1 MPRTSDIGKVLD
13 AEPVMVSGV
22 YRSGTTFI
30 TAMLGAHSSLNA
42 SSSTIK
48 FLRFCLQKFGDLS
61 NPSNVKQ
68 LITDTHKRVQTRW
81 NLSLDEEAIFNKA
94 SQSGTITYALLYDLM
109 MRSMLIE
116 DSSSG
121 RWVEKLAAQWEDIP
135 IFLEMFPKGKV
146 IHIYRDPRD
155 VTASYKAMTFEP
167 QSTFLDAAFNF
178 RGAMESIEMYEQMY
192 GDRLHVV
199 KAESISQNPEREA
212 RILCKF
218 LQLDYEESMVNA
230 DKLHAEGEDWASNT
244 SFGGPYKKIPSETN
258 RWKEHLTRAEI
269 IFVELITQPYLTS
282 LGYTSSGLVPTQE
295 DWDEIA
301 SYTSEPFLDKRFQK
315 WLHEGRG
322 SQGYRT
328 DPYTHEMKIVFPER
342 YPEKAQ

>member
-1 MPRTSDIGKVLD
+1 MQVQDIGKVVD
-13 AEPVMVSGV
+13 TEPVMVSGV

-30 TAMLGAHSSLNA
+30 SAMLGAHSKLRA
-42 SSSTIK
+42 SSSTVK
-48 FLRFCLQKFGDLS
+48 FLRFCLHKFGNLNEPD
-61 NPSNVKQ
+61 NVAR
-68 LITDTHKRVQTRW
+68 LIKETHKRIKVRW
-81 NLSLDEEAIFNKA
+81 GLSLDEEKILSEVAKA
-94 SQSGTITYALLYDLM
+94 DSVTYALLYDLM
-109 MRSMLIE
+109 MKSMLVE
-116 DSSSG
+116 EGTSS
-121 RWVEKLAAQWEDIP
+121 RWVEKLAVQWEDIP
-135 IFLEMFPKGKV
+135 VFLDMFPNGKV

-167 QSTFLDAAFNF
+167 KNTFLDAAFNF
-178 RGAMESIEMYEQMY
+178 RGAMESVDVYKKQF
-192 GDRLHVV
+192 GDRLLVV
-199 KAESISQNPEREA
+199 KAESISQNPEKEA

-244 SFGGPYKKIPSETN
+244 SFGETYKKIPSKTS
-258 RWKEHLTRAEI
+258 RWESHLTRAEV

-295 DWDEIA
+295 DWDEIT

-315 WLHEGRG
+315 WLHEGKG

-342 YPEKAQ
+342 FPEKAQ